1 MHITSITD
9 IAWKGLFG
17 QELAQNGEKIAQ
29 YSFSHLFIERC
40 NFWGAS
46 IYQIGIQV
54 SKKVDKFDDQSQFV
68 LIWHFHS
75 CCQGNSMSSMLA
87 RLHYTALV
95 EQRRAAE
102 QRKTEKSRG
111 CITVVRA
118 AAHPLTQKLCFQ
130 SEIWPAPLQTCAR
143 SSDDAYWE
151 KYLLLWESR
160 QKMNYYSDNLI

>member
-9 IAWKGLFG
+9 IAWKGIFG

-29 YSFSHLFIERC
+29 YSFSHLFIERR

-75 CCQGNSMSSMLA
+75 CCQGNSMFQYVGEVA
-87 RLHYTALV
+87 LHCTGWEEEGSWAEKNRE
-95 EQRRAAE
+95 EQ
-102 QRKTEKSRG
+102 KSWG

-130 SEIWPAPLQTCAR
+130 SEIWPAPSQTCAR

-151 KYLLLWESR
+151 
-160 QKMNYYSDNLI
+160 